1 MTDYVTG
8 GGYKTTEMEL
18 CVTVFTLS
26 PSAFCSLPPIY
37 LDRNVLRKLLTQP
50 QQVKEDVL
58 SLEEILAEGVEG
70 EESGICPFVPLSP
83 HPSPAPGALHEV
95 GVVRLC
101 KARMK
106 ALQEAS
112 YYSAEHGYLDVTM
125 ELRALGNY
133 PKMRGSFTQ
142 SPLSHFKTA
151 TFVSLVGVPW
161 KLHVWLESLR
171 CAQQQSRA
179 GITLALLREFTTI
192 REEDYCEELVSVG
205 LPLMFNILRSSKV
218 GVRPTDPLTLPP
230 CSLPRALTCPSLL
243 SLSSRTTL
251 LCSSW
256 QLFLVTALAPRL
268 FQPSQK

>member
-1 MTDYVTG
+1 MS
-8 GGYKTTEMEL
+8 EFSHFLPFFL
-18 CVTVFTLS
+18 CPF
-26 PSAFCSLPPIY
+26 PPIY

-70 EESGICPFVPLSP
+70 EEAGICPFVPLSP
-83 HPSPAPGALHEV
+83 HPTPAPGASPGALPEV
-95 GVVRLC
+95 GIVRLC

-133 PKMRGSFTQ
+133 PQMGGRFTHFSCFSFENRHGL
-142 SPLSHFKTA
+142 LSGA
-151 TFVSLVGVPW
+151 GVPW

-171 CAQQQSRA
+171 CAQQQSRT
-179 GITLALLREFTTI
+179 GITLSLLREFTTI

-218 GVRPTDPLTLPP
+218 SIRH
-230 CSLPRALTCPSLL
+230 
-243 SLSSRTTL
+243 
-251 LCSSW
+251 
-256 QLFLVTALAPRL
+256 
-268 FQPSQK
+268 